1 MGVRCQLPA
10 EIDAE
15 YGTEDPWG
23 YFRNPHDQTRKQILV
38 STLGEYRLKH
48 VLDIGCGN
56 GFITQSIPG
65 ESIVGLDISSKAID
79 EAIKRDPQRRI
90 DYRSCSLFDL
100 PSLGLGQ
107 FDCILITGVLY
118 GHYIGRSLPLV
129 YRIID
134 ECLGEGGL
142 LVSVH
147 IDEWYFAR
155 FPYSQIRSQRYA
167 YRTYTHLLEV
177 YRK

>member
-1 MGVRCQLPA
+1 MAVRRQQPA

-23 YFRNPHDQTRKQILV
+23 YFRNPHDEARKQILV
-38 STLGEYRLKH
+38 STLEEYAPTR

-56 GFITQSIPG
+56 GFITQSIPAR
-65 ESIVGLDISSKAID
+65 SIVGLDISPKAIE
-79 EAIKRDPQRRI
+79 EAVRRDPGRRI
-90 DYRSCSLFDL
+90 DYRACSLFDV
-100 PSLGLGQ
+100 PSMELGQ
-107 FDCILITGVLY
+107 FDCVLITGVLY
-118 GHYIGRSLPLV
+118 AHYIGKSLPLV

-134 ECLGEGGL
+134 ECLSDAGL

-155 FPYSQIRSQRYA
+155 FPYSRVRAQRYA

>member
-1 MGVRCQLPA
+1 MGIRRQQPA
-10 EIDAE
+10 QIDAE

-23 YFRNPHDQTRKQILV
+23 YFRNPHDQARKEILV
-38 STLGEYRLKH
+38 STLGEYRLSR

-56 GFITQSIPG
+56 GFITQAIRA
-65 ESIVGLDISSKAID
+65 ESIVGLDISQNAID
-79 EAIKRDPQRRI
+79 EAIGRDPQRRI
-90 DYRSCSLFDL
+90 DYRCCSLFDVPAL
-100 PSLGLGQ
+100 ALGQ

-118 GHYIGRSLPLV
+118 GHYIGKSLPLV

-134 ECLGEGGL
+134 ECLGASGV

-155 FPYSQIRSQRYA
+155 FPYARVKAQRYA
-167 YRTYTHLLEV
+167 YRTYTHLLEI